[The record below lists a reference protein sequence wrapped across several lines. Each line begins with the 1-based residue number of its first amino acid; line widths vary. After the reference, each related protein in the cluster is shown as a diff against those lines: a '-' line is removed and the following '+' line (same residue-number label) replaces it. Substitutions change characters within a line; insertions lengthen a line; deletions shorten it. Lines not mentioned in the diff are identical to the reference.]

1 MSGGQQATGQE
12 HRARQTIA
20 EDPEDFMAHIGL
32 EAIEG
37 QDDPP
42 LRLGNAPETRR
53 GLEGEGDQF
62 VIALQEIGDRA
73 GRDGQPPL
81 DQRLMDFRHTTVGPI
96 ASGTNEGE
104 DIKTK
109 LMLGQGQTPFYFGP
123 VGFPHLRTGWIEAAP
138 NLEDA
143 AHDGL

>member
-53 GLEGEGDQF
+53 GLEGEGDEF
-62 VIALQEIGDRA
+62 VIALQEIGIVRGA
-73 GRDGQPPL
+73 
-81 DQRLMDFRHTTVGPI
+81 M
-96 ASGTNEGE
+96 ASPRSTN
-104 DIKTK
+104 
-109 LMLGQGQTPFYFGP
+109 
-123 VGFPHLRTGWIEAAP
+123 A
-138 NLEDA
+138 
-143 AHDGL
+143 